1 MNHQHFDHATVTA
14 TNIGGIDRTTVS
26 LEPPVT
32 VLVGKNATNRTS
44 FLRALMGALGSDR
57 VSLKGDADQGEIELD
72 VGGETYARRLSRTDG
87 GVITEGDPYLE
98 DPEAADLFAFLLEM
112 NDARQVVSSDG
123 DLRDLIMRPVDTD
136 AITAEIERLEGES
149 KDVSSRIDD
158 LERTRADL
166 PDLEQRRTTIRSQ
179 IDEKESALEEIQAE
193 IDDVDADPEEM
204 TAERRALETKLDE
217 LGEQRSKLE
226 GLRYEL
232 ETERES
238 LESTRREYAD
248 VEAELADLPD
258 DPVRDR
264 STLEAELSSLR
275 DRKRT
280 IDSTVNT
287 LQTLAGFNEE
297 MLTGGTGLQEFRA
310 DSSTSEQTSL
320 TDQLLEDDET
330 GVCWTCGSDVDR
342 TQLTETLEE
351 LRGVIDEK
359 REESSEI
366 RRNIRELETALK
378 ELEDHEQKGSRLR
391 TRLDRLEDEVERR
404 ERTIEELEDETT
416 EKRRR
421 IEKLEDE
428 VESIEEPGND
438 RLLELHREANRL
450 EFELGQLQDDLESVN
465 RELSEKTSRVE
476 RLDDLRARQEEIKT
490 ELTDLRTKIEQL
502 ERGAVDSF
510 NHHMDALL
518 DLLEYENLERIW
530 LDRTERTVRE
540 GRRRKTKTVFD
551 LHVIRTTDSG
561 VNYEDSIEHLS
572 ESEREVTGLVVAL
585 AGYLVH
591 ELHEEV
597 PFMILDSLEAIDS
610 NRIATLIEY
619 FEEYAPYI
627 VVSLLPE
634 DADALDDSYHRVT
647 EI

>member
-1 MNHQHFDHATVTA
+1 MDLQRFDHATVTA

-44 FLRALMGALGSDR
+44 FLRALMGALGSDH
-57 VSLKGDADQGEIELD
+57 VSLKGDADEGEIELEIGD
-72 VGGETYARRLSRTDG
+72 ETYTRRLNRTDG

-98 DPEAADLFAFLLEM
+98 DPEAANLFAFLLEM
-112 NDARQVVSSDG
+112 NDARQAVSRDG

-136 AITAEIERLEGES
+136 AITAEIERLEAES
-149 KDVSSRIDD
+149 KDVSSRIEE
-158 LERTRADL
+158 LERIRADL
-166 PDLEQRRTTIRSQ
+166 PDLEQKRTTIRSR

-226 GLRYEL
+226 GLRYKL

-238 LESTRREYAD
+238 VESTRREYAE

-297 MLTGGTGLQEFRA
+297 MLAGGSGLQEFRA
-310 DSSTSEQTSL
+310 DSSTEDRTSL
-320 TDQLLEDDET
+320 TDQLLEDSET

-342 TQLTETLEE
+342 AQLTDTLEE
-351 LRGVIDEK
+351 LREVIDEK
-359 REESSEI
+359 RDESAAI
-366 RRNIRELETALK
+366 RREIRELEAALK
-378 ELEDHEQKGSRLR
+378 ELKEHEQNRSRLR
-391 TRLDRLEDEVERR
+391 TRLGRLEDEIERR

-416 EKRRR
+416 EQRRE
-421 IEKLEDE
+421 IEELEDE
-428 VESIEEPGND
+428 IESTEEPGND

-450 EFELGQLQDDLESVN
+450 EFELGQLQDDLEAVN
-465 RELSEKTSRVE
+465 RELSEKTNRVE
-476 RLDDLRARQEEIKT
+476 RVGDLRARREEIKA
-490 ELTDLRTKIEQL
+490 ELTELRTKIEQL
-502 ERGAVDSF
+502 ERDAVESF
-510 NHHMDALL
+510 NQHMDALL

-530 LDRTERTVRE
+530 LDRTEREVRE
-540 GRRRKTKTVFD
+540 GRRRETKTVFV

-610 NRIATLIEY
+610 DRIATMIEY